1 MFGDVLRKK
10 AYLLASATI
19 KKTGENAFWVI
30 LRDIAVEDIKACYPD
45 KVDSVNAVPLYYSI
59 LKENERYIPAEFLEK
74 MESNGQEKY
83 RVKNRNMWTSNA
95 FHPDGLANQKGIT
108 AERILNEN
116 RKGERIVY
124 QGDGL

>member
-95 FHPDGLANQKGIT
+95 FL
-108 AERILNEN
+108 
-116 RKGERIVY
+116 
-124 QGDGL
+124 